1 MTSLCEI
8 LSNENKEEKI
18 KWLKSK
24 WGYTYDRAID
34 ISTKTNRNLWFDPRY
49 WKTSEIKEFFED
61 LSYGDSRIWEL
72 IHIKLSKG
80 RPTKAE
86 KRFKEWKSKQ

>member
-1 MTSLCEI
+1 MASLCEI

-34 ISTKTNRNLWFDPRY
+34 ISTKTNRNFNLY
-49 WKTSEIKEFFED
+49 LQVILK
-61 LSYGDSRIWEL
+61 
-72 IHIKLSKG
+72 
-80 RPTKAE
+80 
-86 KRFKEWKSKQ
+86 